1 MIYTGYVM
9 GYTSFSWSDKVNRRL
24 EYHSSI
30 YRNVWEVV
38 LILGQ
43 TLYGLFLGWH
53 CYSALMNPSAGVRKQ
68 SGLIYVSIVFFLLS
82 ANNYTQVIHDREY
95 VQLINRFMTFITVQ
109 KERKYHF
116 MPRSFFPLKIFHF
129 C

>member
-9 GYTSFSWSDKVNRRL
+9 GYTPFRWSDKVDRRL

-30 YRNVWEVV
+30 YRNVWEVC
-38 LILGQ
+38 LLLGQ

-53 CYSALMNPSAGVRKQ
+53 CYSALINPAAGVRKQ
-68 SGLIYVSIVFFLLS
+68 SGLIYVSIVFVLLS
-82 ANNYTQVIHDREY
+82 ANNYTQVIHGQEY
-95 VQLINRFMTFITVQ
+95 VQLMNRYKTFVTVK
-109 KERKYHF
+109 KERK
-116 MPRSFFPLKIFHF
+116 